1 MTTLWIILTV
11 VFALA
16 ELLTPG
22 ALVSVWFAVG
32 AGAALAALG

>member
-16 ELLTPG
+16 ESQFQVLCKLKKPD
-22 ALVSVWFAVG
+22 AK
-32 AGAALAALG
+32 